1 MVTQMISIHLYGD
14 LRRFGNQPK
23 ASKDTIVTLPAAEG
37 LTISRLLR
45 SMGIPHQDVAQIFL
59 NRQLLKPGSSMAPWL
74 GYQTAASRIPAKGLA
89 LDTPIRAGDRL
100 ALFPR
105 SMAML
110 VV

>member
-1 MVTQMISIHLYGD
+1 MISIHLYGD
-14 LRRFGNQPK
+14 LRRFGDQHR
-23 ASKDTIVTLPAAEG
+23 ASKDTIVVLPATEG
-37 LTISRLLR
+37 MTISHLLHA
-45 SMGIPHQDVAQIFL
+45 MGIPPQDVAQIFL

-74 GYQTAASRIPAKGLA
+74 GYQTAERRMPVSGLP

-105 SMAML
+105 TMAML